1 MDNGFIK
8 LELSFV
14 TTFDEGQIITFQVA
28 DHEIENWNVKA
39 FIWKHYE
46 EIKCCRTDCCIPA
59 AHRNSY
65 LKRLMASKFDCS
77 FSKSSMQLLI
87 WQLKRKCEI

>member
-1 MDNGFIK
+1 MNTKYEAGDQRLDNGFIK

-14 TTFDEGQIITFQVA
+14 TTFDEEQIITFQVA

-65 LKRLMASKFDCS
+65 LKRLMASK
-77 FSKSSMQLLI
+77 LLLLFFLI
-87 WQLKRKCEI
+87 K

>member
-1 MDNGFIK
+1 MVNLYINTKYEAGDQRLDNGFIK

-39 FIWKHYE
+39 F
-46 EIKCCRTDCCIPA
+46 
-59 AHRNSY
+59 Y
-65 LKRLMASKFDCS
+65 LET
-77 FSKSSMQLLI
+77 LL
-87 WQLKRKCEI
+87 ED